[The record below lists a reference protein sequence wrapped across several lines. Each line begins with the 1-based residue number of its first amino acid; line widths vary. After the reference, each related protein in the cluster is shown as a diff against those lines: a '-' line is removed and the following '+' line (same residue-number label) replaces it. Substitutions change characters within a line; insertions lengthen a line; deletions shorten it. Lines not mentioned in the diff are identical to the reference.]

1 MEHTG
6 FIEANQFCVIHNI
19 ELSFIHSLQEYGLIE
34 IWQDESST
42 WIPEQEVSPLEKY
55 IRLHFDMEI
64 NFEGMDAI
72 VHLLNKINHMEKEMV
87 MLRRKLAMYE

>member
-1 MEHTG
+1 MEHAG
-6 FIEANQFCVIHNI
+6 FIEATQFCTVHNI
-19 ELSFIHSLQEYGLIE
+19 ELSFIQSLHEYGLIE
-34 IWQDESST
+34 IRQDEDST

-72 VHLLNKINHMEKEMV
+72 IHLLNKINHMEKEILL
-87 MLRRKLAMYE
+87 LRQKLAMYE